1 MIIFLVEEEKEGGI
15 KLDKKKVL
23 LDLVDK
29 KLLAILETKDSE
41 KAKTETEEIFAI
53 LELLED
59 QETVKNW
66 LAQSIAELASDES
79 FELFVRKGVRLLR
92 PQARIEVQTAGE
104 RAGIAFEKGKVPTKP
119 AELSYSE

>member
-1 MIIFLVEEEKEGGI
+1 VEEEKEGRI
-15 KLDKKKVL
+15 KLNKKKVL